1 VRKLWFLASLV
12 VLVLAAA
19 SVRIPVTALVPAP
32 VISLGENMEVPG
44 APGELSGDLGLT
56 LVELR
61 DLTITETVKAWLDP
75 DRELLFDPAVVPTG
89 VEETD
94 FVDVQRR
101 LFEESVV
108 VASAAGMAA
117 AGLEVSIGGSGAQV
131 VEVLAGG
138 PADGELREGDVIL
151 AIDDVEVALAPDLLA
166 VTTRRQAGDAVTVT
180 FRRGDETR
188 TAEVRLAAIGH
199 LDRPALGVLVR
210 TLDLEVEAPFSVEL
224 ELPGVVGPS
233 GGLMLALTVFD
244 LVSEDVDL
252 TAGRFIAG
260 TGTVDARGAVGSV
273 GGVRHKVRAAVD
285 AGADLFLVGESD
297 ADEAREVADGELEV
311 VGVSTLDEAI
321 ETLLGTRG
329 NAGASAEGAAGGGR
343 GTHDRERDGGIDVGG
358 GAGIIEASG

>member
-1 VRKLWFLASLV
+1 MRKLWFLASLV
-12 VLVLAAA
+12 VLVFAAA
-19 SVRIPVTALVPAP
+19 VVRIPVTAVVPAP
-32 VISLGENMEVPG
+32 VISLGDNMEVPG
-44 APGELSGDLGLT
+44 TPGELSGDLGLT

-61 DLTITETVKAWLDP
+61 DLTVTETVAAWLDP
-75 DRELLFDPAVVPTG
+75 DRELLFDPSVVPTG

-131 VEVLAGG
+131 VEVLTGG
-138 PADGELREGDVIL
+138 PADGVLGEGDVIL
-151 AIDDVEVALAPDLLA
+151 AIDGVEVAVAPDLLA
-166 VTTRRQAGDAVTVT
+166 VTTRRQSGETVTVT

-188 TAEVRLAAIGH
+188 TREVRLAAIGH

-210 TLDLEVEAPFSVEL
+210 TLDLDVEAPFSVEL

-233 GGLMLALTVFD
+233 GGLMVALTVFD

-273 GGVRHKVRAAVD
+273 GGVPQKVRAAID
-285 AGADLFLVGESD
+285 EGADLFLVGESEV
-297 ADEAREVADGELEV
+297 DEARDAAAGALEV
-311 VGVSTLDEAI
+311 VAVSTLGEAI
-321 ETLLGTRG
+321 EVLLG
-329 NAGASAEGAAGGGR
+329 AGE
-343 GTHDRERDGGIDVGG
+343 GG
-358 GAGIIEASG
+358 GAATGGDGGVGGSGGGGGIGIFEAAG